1 MLSAIFVDRPRLAI
15 VIAIV
20 TTIAGLLALYALPL
34 AQYPDI
40 VPPQVSVTTTYPGS
54 NSSVVEATVAQVI
67 EAQVVGVDKMIY
79 MKSTSGD
86 DGSYALTASFE
97 LGTDPDI
104 NTVNVNNRVQ
114 VALATLPET
123 VQRQG
128 VTVKKKS
135 SALLGVVAVYSPKR
149 THDPLFLS
157 NYVTIN
163 LLDRIKSTP
172 GVGDATLWG
181 PQDYAMRAWVRT
193 DRLTGLN
200 LTTADIINPIQSQ
213 NIQAAVGRVGAR
225 PVQNDQQLQINIQT
239 QGRLATAEEFANIV
253 IRTNPDGS
261 VLRLGDV
268 AKVELGAANLDRET
282 RINGSPAPGI
292 G

>member
-15 VIAIV
+15 LIALG
-20 TTIAGLLALYALPL
+20 TTSAGLWALYALPL

-40 VPPQVSVTTTYPGS
+40 VPPQVSVTTTYPGA

-86 DGSYALTASFE
+86 DGSYPLTVSFE

-114 VALATLPET
+114 TALSKLPQE
-123 VQRQG
+123 VQKQG
-128 VTVKKKS
+128 LTVKKKS
-135 SALLGVVAVYSPKR
+135 SALLGVIAVYSPKE
-149 THDPLFLS
+149 THDPLFIS

-163 LLDRIKSTP
+163 LLDQIKSTP

-181 PQDYAMRAWVRT
+181 PQDYSMRAWVRT

-200 LTTADIINPIQSQ
+200 LTTADIINAIQSQ
-213 NIQAAVGRVGAR
+213 NIQAAVGRIGAG
-225 PVQNDQQLQINIQT
+225 PISDDHQ
-239 QGRLATAEEFANIV
+239 
-253 IRTNPDGS
+253 
-261 VLRLGDV
+261 
-268 AKVELGAANLDRET
+268 
-282 RINGSPAPGI
+282 
-292 G
+292 

>member
-15 VIAIV
+15 VIAVV

-40 VPPQVSVTTTYPGS
+40 VPPQGAVNPAYPRA
-54 NSSVVEATVAQVI
+54 NSAGVESTVAQVI

-114 VALATLPET
+114 VALANLPTE

-128 VTVKKKS
+128 ITVKKKS
-135 SALLGVVAVYSPKR
+135 SALLGVIALYSPKR
-149 THDPLFLS
+149 PHDPLFLS
-157 NYVTIN
+157 NYF
-163 LLDRIKSTP
+163 P
-172 GVGDATLWG
+172 
-181 PQDYAMRAWVRT
+181 
-193 DRLTGLN
+193 
-200 LTTADIINPIQSQ
+200 
-213 NIQAAVGRVGAR
+213 
-225 PVQNDQQLQINIQT
+225 
-239 QGRLATAEEFANIV
+239 
-253 IRTNPDGS
+253 
-261 VLRLGDV
+261 
-268 AKVELGAANLDRET
+268 
-282 RINGSPAPGI
+282 
-292 G
+292 